1 MGNSNNKLQVQ
12 QHRVAV
18 MGGGTQRPVRR
29 IKAHHKPVHHP
40 KVAAPHRRHMSDR
53 ATLKGGGK
61 PPLSKEQV
69 VNIALA
75 ALKQIEAYL
84 LSTGMSPDKLTE
96 MEQMMLAKL
105 HGILEAEGPQ
115 GIKNYLNKSPYKSSF
130 EDLVQALDTHVHDAT
145 KTGQNDDEEDVHST
159 GHQATDD
166 DDDNNDAHKQAIEDQ
181 PNQEGA
187 VELSNQEGAVE
198 PSNQGGAVEPQTQEI
213 ERPTQDAT
221 TNEDEIGNDI
231 NALMGG
237 NTVTEM
243 FKRGVHLFLNN
254 TYIRALVDL
263 FFVLSI
269 LTFYFK

>member
-1 MGNSNNKLQVQ
+1 
-12 QHRVAV
+12 
-18 MGGGTQRPVRR
+18 
-29 IKAHHKPVHHP
+29 
-40 KVAAPHRRHMSDR
+40 
-53 ATLKGGGK
+53 
-61 PPLSKEQV
+61 
-69 VNIALA
+69 
-75 ALKQIEAYL
+75 
-84 LSTGMSPDKLTE
+84 
-96 MEQMMLAKL
+96 
-105 HGILEAEGPQ
+105 
-115 GIKNYLNKSPYKSSF
+115 
-130 EDLVQALDTHVHDAT
+130 VHDAT

-187 VELSNQEGAVE
+187 VE
-198 PSNQGGAVEPQTQEI
+198 PSNQGGAVELSNPEI

-243 FKRGVHLFLNN
+243 FKQGVHMFLHNR
-254 TYIRALVDL
+254 YIRALVDL

-269 LTFYFK
+269 LTVYFK

>member
-29 IKAHHKPVHHP
+29 IKAHHKPVHRP

-145 KTGQNDDEEDVHST
+145 KTGGNDDEEDVHST
-159 GHQATDD
+159 GHQATD

-187 VELSNQEGAVE
+187 VEPLNEEGAVE
-198 PSNQGGAVEPQTQEI
+198 LSNPEI

-243 FKRGVHLFLNN
+243 FKKGVHMFLDNR
-254 TYIRALVDL
+254 YIRALVDL

-269 LTFYFK
+269 LTVYFK